1 MYLFY
6 IVIFIFLV
14 FDKWRSEIS
23 TRNDYSKN
31 VTIED
36 TRLLMY
42 ETLKRYFGENWLK
55 LIEEIQIVSIGPQT
69 STSCEKF
76 IRKPDK
82 EANPH
87 DLDGLLKS
95 CLEINDY

>member
-14 FDKWRSEIS
+14 YDKWRSEIS

-42 ETLKRYFGENWLK
+42 ETLKRYFGETLTEKILDNDILLSLDHVRCGIIK
-55 LIEEIQIVSIGPQT
+55 RQIQL
-69 STSCEKF
+69 
-76 IRKPDK
+76 R
-82 EANPH
+82 N
-87 DLDGLLKS
+87 
-95 CLEINDY
+95 

>member
-1 MYLFY
+1 MEPQMYLFY

-23 TRNDYSKN
+23 TRNGYSKN

-42 ETLKRYFGENWLK
+42 ETLKRYFGETLSNQILSEKENFRGRLNGLVWYL
-55 LIEEIQIVSIGPQT
+55 LIFLPT
-69 STSCEKF
+69 
-76 IRKPDK
+76 R
-82 EANPH
+82 
-87 DLDGLLKS
+87 LLLKI
-95 CLEINDY
+95 CLPKSQLNF